1 MPGQVGHI
9 LGDFDVLDLVEIF
22 LRIPN
27 LVGIAQQRPHQTLVD
42 ADGPPPA
49 SESRATSATRW
60 YQFCIC
66 DIVSALRMSMHG
78 VRTFT
83 ESVFLQRTTWPRKRR
98 RQRPRRQPPRKWQR
112 RPRRKRSS
120 RDPRPRH
127 DHLLVATPDAK
138 RNLSKGF
145 EVSFAA
151 VRCRGK
157 VRSGRALCRWLL
169 HSGPVF
175 VSTRPK
181 A

>member
-1 MPGQVGHI
+1 M
-9 LGDFDVLDLVEIF
+9 
-22 LRIPN
+22 
-27 LVGIAQQRPHQTLVD
+27 GIAQQRPHQTLVG

-98 RQRPRRQPPRKWQR
+98 RQKPRRQPPRKWQR
-112 RPRRKRSS
+112 RPQRKRSS
-120 RDPRPRH
+120 RDRDIATSWSPPRTQSETSPKDLKGPLQPLGIAARKIRPGPGCCIVARS
-127 DHLLVATPDAK
+127 LLLA
-138 RNLSKGF
+138 
-145 EVSFAA
+145 
-151 VRCRGK
+151 
-157 VRSGRALCRWLL
+157 
-169 HSGPVF
+169 
-175 VSTRPK
+175 RPK